1 MSSPNKDRDA
11 LLAKVAEY
19 LAVKPW
25 CSAEHAVAS
34 ICDAIRYTWCIP
46 IDVYAE
52 GAAEVI
58 EKTRQQDYPLI
69 RLANFWTRADFKGI
83 TAVWYAP
90 QDQLFEQQFHIAES
104 IHARDFTFPMY
115 DRFRDPRT
123 SPEERQEIRALVREV
138 YAAVPVPPGATDVR
152 PGPFYP
158 PGAEDALR
166 EATPL
171 TSAVPQVTWYA
182 VTELF
187 GVHPHAVLRRTVA
200 ANGERDEA
208 FARDSRTGRMRWQP
222 TTMIYSAERG
232 DLAHWFAAIDEDT
245 ATLITGHLD
254 AAYGTGQASGT
265 EQRPPGGAPISR
277 RPAGR
282 RRA

>member
-25 CSAEHAVAS
+25 WSPERAVAS
-34 ICDAIRYTWCIP
+34 VCDAIRYTWGIP
-46 IDVYAE
+46 QSTRTPRLAGI
-52 GAAEVI
+52 I
-58 EKTRQQDYPLI
+58 EKTRQTGLPAV
-69 RLANFWTRADFKGI
+69 RLANFWNRANFKGI
-83 TAVWYAP
+83 TAVWCAP

-104 IHARDFTFPMY
+104 LRARDFTFPMY

-123 SPEERQEIRALVREV
+123 CPEERQQIRALVREV

-166 EATPL
+166 EASPL
-171 TSAVPQVTWYA
+171 TSAVPKVIWYA

-200 ANGERDEA
+200 ANGEHDEA

-254 AAYGTGQASGT
+254 AAYGTGQANGT
-265 EQRPPGGAPISR
+265 R
-277 RPAGR
+277 
-282 RRA
+282 